1 MLLLNPAKH
10 DRFYADPRS
19 KEIML
24 ATIEFFEN
32 KGKRALKDDDRERV
46 WYDPGFWNNSF
57 GLCKNLVR
65 DGLLNS
71 VRDRFFP
78 STSSQGRWGS
88 DAISQFFHF

>member
-1 MLLLNPAKH
+1 MTQAIH
-10 DRFYADPRS
+10 YSAWTEAEQAYAR
-19 KEIML
+19 L
-24 ATIEFFEN
+24 
-32 KGKRALKDDDRERV
+32 RADRERV